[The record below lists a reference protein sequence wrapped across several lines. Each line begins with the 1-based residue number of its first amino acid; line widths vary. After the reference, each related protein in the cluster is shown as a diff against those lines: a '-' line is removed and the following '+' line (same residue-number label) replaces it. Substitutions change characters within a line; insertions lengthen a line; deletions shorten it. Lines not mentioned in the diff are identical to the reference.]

1 LEFLAGY
8 TFSKSLDNASGYGE
22 QINPLDLNQKSLS
35 AFNVQ
40 HNFVT
45 SYSYRLPIDRLP
57 GPSRLTNGWRVSGIT
72 RFATGEPVTLTESDD
87 NSLLGTGGAGA
98 ISLPV
103 DTPNYT
109 PGPLNF
115 TDPRRQVPYFN
126 TSLFSPETEGQLG
139 TARRRFFGA
148 PGLNNWD
155 VALLKDTAIREAMRL
170 EFRAEFFNAFNHAQF
185 GQPDGNVDDA
195 TFGLIT
201 TANQPRIMQFSL
213 KFLF

>member
-1 LEFLAGY
+1 
-8 TFSKSLDNASGYGE
+8 
-22 QINPLDLNQKSLS
+22 
-35 AFNVQ
+35 
-40 HNFVT
+40 
-45 SYSYRLPIDRLP
+45 
-57 GPSRLTNGWRVSGIT
+57 
-72 RFATGEPVTLTESDD
+72 
-87 NSLLGTGGAGA
+87 LLGTGGAGA